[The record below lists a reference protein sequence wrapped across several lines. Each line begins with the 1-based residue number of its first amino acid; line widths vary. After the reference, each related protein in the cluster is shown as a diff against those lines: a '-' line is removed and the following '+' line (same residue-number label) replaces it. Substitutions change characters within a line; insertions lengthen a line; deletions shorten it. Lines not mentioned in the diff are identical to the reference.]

1 MTMAAKKDE
10 LTYEQAREELTK
22 VVTALEGGGLSL
34 EESLG
39 LWERGE
45 VLARI
50 CQEWLDA
57 ARSRIETGAESSAE

>member
-1 MTMAAKKDE
+1 MAAKKDQ

-45 VLARI
+45 HLAKM
-50 CQEWLDA
+50 CQDWLDA
-57 ARSRIETGAESSAE
+57 ARARIEATADPGPSE